1 MTKRRRQK
9 GLKSLPN
16 NSPPPPLP
24 VDDFRHTDD
33 YRRYLAHYIDP
44 VSLMSLRVVDK
55 AWQIVV
61 DQRIDGLVKGG
72 SLLVHGGND
81 ISHVKADALEERR
94 KNVMDVV
101 FLLNITTIGEYACC
115 DCESLVTVVVPE
127 GIESIGDF
135 AFADCTSLLN
145 VTFPKSLK
153 SIGRSAFYNC
163 TSIEAMDLSHTLL
176 NSIGEW
182 AFSCCSELKSLK
194 LPSSV
199 QSAGDNAFWDCSKLV
214 PSTISTSVDAS
225 NTPILAF
232 LPKPQSERD
241 ALMLANPPIDEDSE
255 DSDIDDDEGDY

>member
-9 GLKSLPN
+9 GLSCD
-16 NSPPPPLP
+16 SPPPPSFP

-33 YRRYLAHYIDP
+33 YRRYLAKYIDP

-61 DQRIDGLVKGG
+61 DERIDGLVKGG

-81 ISHVKADALEERR
+81 ISDDKANALRERR
-94 KNVMDVV
+94 KNVTDVV
-101 FLLNITTIGEYACC
+101 FLLNITTIGMNACFHC
-115 DCESLVTVVVPE
+115 KSLVTVVVPE
-127 GIESIGDF
+127 GIESIGDW
-135 AFADCTSLLN
+135 AFYNCTSLLN

-153 SIGRSAFYNC
+153 SIGVSAFRDC

-176 NSIGEW
+176 NSIGVK
-182 AFSCCSELKSLK
+182 AFTCCYELKSLK

-199 QSAGDNAFWDCSKLV
+199 QSAGDYAFADCSKLV
-214 PSTISTSVDAS
+214 PSNISTSVFADAA
-225 NTPILAF
+225 PILAF
-232 LPKPQSERD
+232 LHKPQSERD

-255 DSDIDDDEGDY
+255 DSDIDGDEGDY

>member
-9 GLKSLPN
+9 GLSCD
-16 NSPPPPLP
+16 SPPPPSFP

-33 YRRYLAHYIDP
+33 YRRYLVKYIDH

-81 ISHVKADALEERR
+81 ISNDKVNALMERR
-94 KNVMDVV
+94 KNVTDVV
-101 FLLNITTIGEYACC
+101 FLLNITTIGERACSC
-115 DCESLVTVVVPE
+115 CYSLVTVVVPE
-127 GIESIGDF
+127 GIESIGGW
-135 AFADCTSLLN
+135 AFNQCNSLSN

-153 SIGRSAFYNC
+153 SIGDFAFNNC

-176 NSIGEW
+176 NSIGNY
-182 AFSCCSELKSLK
+182 AFCNCSELKSLK

-199 QSAGDNAFWDCSKLV
+199 KSARFYAFYDCSKLV
-214 PSTISTSVDAS
+214 PSTISTSDYAD
-225 NTPILAF
+225 NAPILAF
-232 LPKPQSERD
+232 LHKPQSERD

-255 DSDIDDDEGDY
+255 DSDIDGDEGDY